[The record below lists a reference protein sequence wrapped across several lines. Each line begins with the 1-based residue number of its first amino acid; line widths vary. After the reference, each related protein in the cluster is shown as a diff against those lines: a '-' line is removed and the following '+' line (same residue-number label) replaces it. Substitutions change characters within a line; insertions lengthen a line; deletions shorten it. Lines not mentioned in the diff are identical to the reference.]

1 MIIEQGTR
9 AIVIDANHSEE
20 HLWLKLLASE
30 DEHFAKENSCCLYV
44 LGISQLHYLC
54 VDHISYDLVSEDN
67 YFVLL
72 FKCEIYGHAW
82 GFPVFPVPSLAKEN
96 KLKHFPFEI
105 SLKTSTWA
113 NKIDN
118 PLLIISVFN
127 HFFS

>member
-54 VDHISYDLVSEDN
+54 VDHISYDLVSEVTILYCYLNVRFMVTPGDSRFFL
-67 YFVLL
+67 Y
-72 FKCEIYGHAW
+72 HPW
-82 GFPVFPVPSLAKEN
+82 
-96 KLKHFPFEI
+96 LK
-105 SLKTSTWA
+105 KTS
-113 NKIDN
+113 
-118 PLLIISVFN
+118 
-127 HFFS
+127 